1 MFELGVLLAV
11 LAVLGAVAR
20 RFALSPI
27 PVYLLAGLSLG
38 NGGILGVAAAGEF
51 IATGAPIGVVLLL
64 LALGLEFSATEFASS
79 LRHHLPSA
87 GVDIVLNATP
97 GAVAGWLLGL
107 DGVAI
112 LGLAGV
118 TYISSSGVIAR
129 LLEDLRRLGNRETP
143 AVLSVLVLE
152 DFAMAAYLPLF
163 AVLATDGSWLEAVV
177 GMTVAIAALLGAF
190 AASYRWGH
198 HVGRLVTH
206 PDSEQLLLRVL
217 GITLIVAAVA
227 ESLHASA
234 AVGAFL
240 VGLTLTGETAD
251 RARMVLTPLRDLFA
265 TIFFLGI
272 GLSVDPGK
280 LVSML
285 PVALALAAVTAATK
299 VATGMFA
306 ARREGVARRGQLRA
320 GTALVA
326 RGVFFDHH
334 RAGRCLDPGGCRLGH
349 GVCVRHGDRRSD
361 TGPLHRRWA
370 AGRRSSFELGCGPA
384 ISPDVQGDHQPSGFV
399 TGGPLFHP
407 AGDRMDPV
415 PATVGAEDLGG
426 GVRGVGSGRCQPDAA
441 QHGRALLVSGRRAA
455 HREHG
460 VDEAG
465 CQQGA
470 QLAHRAAAVDD
481 LQHSA

>member
-87 GVDIVLNATP
+87 GVDIVLNAAP

-227 ESLHASA
+227 ES
-234 AVGAFL
+234 
-240 VGLTLTGETAD
+240 
-251 RARMVLTPLRDLFA
+251 ARV
-265 TIFFLGI
+265 
-272 GLSVDPGK
+272 
-280 LVSML
+280 
-285 PVALALAAVTAATK
+285 
-299 VATGMFA
+299 
-306 ARREGVARRGQLRA
+306 
-320 GTALVA
+320 
-326 RGVFFDHH
+326 
-334 RAGRCLDPGGCRLGH
+334 GGCG
-349 GVCVRHGDRRSD
+349 CVSGRPHAYRGDRRPGTHGADS
-361 TGPLHRRWA
+361 A
-370 AGRRSSFELGCGPA
+370 A
-384 ISPDVQGDHQPSGFV
+384 
-399 TGGPLFHP
+399 
-407 AGDRMDPV
+407 
-415 PATVGAEDLGG
+415 
-426 GVRGVGSGRCQPDAA
+426 
-441 QHGRALLVSGRRAA
+441 
-455 HREHG
+455 
-460 VDEAG
+460 
-465 CQQGA
+465 
-470 QLAHRAAAVDD
+470 
-481 LQHSA
+481 